1 MTRMTPSEFA
11 REVGCGL
18 LSFPVSSFNP
28 DLSFNEHGIDV
39 RRNAFGRS
47 FSQISRQQQESVGT
61 GALGCARELLS
72 DGGTVA
78 GTGNDGHSAGGLG
91 DGGGYNLL
99 NLGRQQREELAGTSG
114 CEQAADRMFV
124 VTKCK
129 RTGPG
134 ES

>member
-1 MTRMTPSEFA
+1 MTPSEFA
-11 REVGCGL
+11 REVGSSL
-18 LSFPVSSFNP
+18 LSFPVSFFNP

-61 GALGCARELLS
+61 GALGCALELLS

-78 GTGNDGHSAGGLG
+78 GTGNHGHSAGGLG
-91 DGGGYNLL
+91 DRGGYNLL

-129 RTGPG
+129 GTGLG